1 MPHLDVHVAESDL
14 AGRETALI
22 EKLTGA
28 IVSVY
33 GEWARNIA
41 VVRLFGVPAGRWG
54 VGGRIAEAPS
64 PTVNFGIKEAVFERA
79 DADDIL
85 GGLVA
90 AVTDALA
97 EVLGEHVRAGATV
110 EFDGVADGRTGVG
123 GVLVTS

>member
-54 VGGRIAEAPS
+54 VGGRSAEAPS
-64 PTVNFGIKEAVFERA
+64 PTVNFGSKEAVFERA

-85 GGLVA
+85 GGRDA
-90 AVTDALA
+90 AATDALA
-97 EVLGEHVRAGATV
+97 EGLGEAAPPG
-110 EFDGVADGRTGVG
+110 GNVA
-123 GVLVTS
+123 